1 MLRAFKKIITLF
13 PNFNLPPIGWSF
25 SRLNWQLCNMA
36 TTLKRSRERNL
47 SNLMDFNKYNDVIES
62 IYQASIDA
70 QHWDSALQDI
80 SSYFNSEGAG
90 LFSQNPYTQD
100 VKAISFLGLKEGY
113 LESYGEHYGHINP
126 TFTDY
131 SELRS
136 GEMFTEQIF
145 NARRQDEGF
154 YKSTTFNNEWMNPQN
169 FSHTA
174 GGMLIDDGNNTLH
187 FTLLRSSQQG
197 LYTQQEL
204 QVLGAFSKH
213 ICKAVQLS
221 KVFERTN
228 YRMQNAEHLL
238 ANMGHGILILDSEK
252 NVLEVNQSA
261 LNSIDKNP
269 ILSIQQGKL
278 VSHHTSFNKQLNT
291 ELKQT
296 MVNSMLKKELPLR
309 LNLPEYE
316 NLLLIL
322 MPVMPELQSQFDRP
336 VALLIIKESSLENP
350 LNIAY
355 LQKNYS
361 LSPCEARLI
370 RYLVEGF
377 ELKRAAFEMG
387 VSYETARWYLKSI
400 FEKTG
405 THRQI
410 DLILKINID
419 PVSRLAT

>member
-1 MLRAFKKIITLF
+1 
-13 PNFNLPPIGWSF
+13 
-25 SRLNWQLCNMA
+25 
-36 TTLKRSRERNL
+36 
-47 SNLMDFNKYNDVIES
+47 MDFDKYNDVIES

-70 QHWDSALQDI
+70 QHWDTALKDI
-80 SSYFNSEGAG
+80 SNYFHSDGAG
-90 LFSQNPYTQD
+90 LFSQNPYNQE
-100 VKAISFLGLKEGY
+100 VKSIAFLGLKEGY

-136 GEMFTEQIF
+136 GVMFTEQVF
-145 NARRQDEGF
+145 NARRQDENY
-154 YKSTTFNNEWMNPQN
+154 YKNTAFNNEWMDPQG
-169 FSHTA
+169 FAHAA
-174 GGMLIDDGNNTLH
+174 GGMLITDGNNMLH
-187 FTLLRSSQQG
+187 FSLLRSSNQG
-197 LYTQQEL
+197 LYSQQEL

-238 ANMGHGILILDSEK
+238 ANMGHGILILDSER
-252 NVLEVNQSA
+252 NVLEANQCI
-261 LNSIDKNP
+261 LNCIEKNN

-278 VSHHTSFNKQLNT
+278 VSRHSGFSKYLNI
-291 ELKQT
+291 ELQQT
-296 MVNSMLKKELPLR
+296 MLNSILEKELPLR
-309 LNLPEYE
+309 LSLPEYDD
-316 NLLLIL
+316 LLLIL

-336 VALLIIKESSLENP
+336 VALLIIKESTAETP
-350 LNIAY
+350 LNMGY
-355 LQKNYS
+355 LQKSYN
-361 LSPCEARLI
+361 LSPCEARLTK
-370 RYLVEGF
+370 YLVDGY

-400 FEKTG
+400 FEKTA

-419 PVSRLAT
+419 PVARCAL